1 MKLRSILLSLLTIL
15 PSMAFAQ
22 DVYVYMKSGDVHLF
36 PADIVSEVEQD
47 SEAVR
52 IKLVSDTTFSYL
64 LTDVETVSNTAP
76 DNAPTFTSFKFNNKY
91 NDQVFTDVE
100 ATITP
105 DAVQATIGAIGK
117 WLTPSFQ
124 ISDERAKAWV
134 DGKEQQ
140 SKKGRVN
147 FANDVVYTVG
157 YETWKRFSYTKVKD
171 EVWSEGSS
179 GEPICEAIPLTAG
192 QLSTNA
198 PSNYESS
205 EGLAMMLDNDTETY
219 FHSTWGTYG
228 PYEKLP
234 LYQFPYIDIELEE
247 VVDAF
252 VFGYSTRFD
261 TDTRFPQAFNLKVSN
276 DGTNWTDVA
285 DYGVDEGVPQS
296 GIGQTYE
303 SPVVKLDASCKY
315 IRLTMTKANYKN
327 YLCLSEL
334 WLKKVVGN
342 GSYEEPTL
350 ISPAQYA
357 YTSTPFG
364 REVRVS
370 VEWLT
375 DKASVPSVYITT
387 DAGILPPDKENYL
400 DATIR
405 IDGAGVYPDLE
416 ERVKIRGR
424 GNTSWAGQYGK
435 SPYRLKFDSSK
446 KPFGLT
452 KGKSWVLLANNIEGS
467 MLTNAIAMK
476 VASMVE
482 TAGANRII
490 PIDLYINDEYRGS
503 YNFTQQV
510 GLSNNSIDLDDE
522 TNAVLLELD
531 SYYDEDY
538 KFKPSAYNLPT
549 NIKDPD
555 LAEDYNDPAAQF
567 ELIQNDFTN
576 FTNVLDLG
584 TDDYI
589 NYIDVEMFAR
599 FLMVNELVM
608 NFELSHPKSSFL
620 YKENLKALNSRYIF
634 GPVWDFDWAF
644 GYEKMY
650 TSGSYYPYFTY
661 NPNIDYFTY
670 MSSSGK
676 GKRFFSDLRYNS
688 KAVAQAY
695 YKVWKD
701 FMDNHYQELLD
712 YVETYYQYAKSSLE
726 QNNQKWY
733 EGSDYET
740 VKNYAVSWLAQ
751 RMQFIYENLEP
762 ADDSAPMTFSKGD
775 VNNDGYITVADV
787 ACIVNNIMNLPND
800 DFDFYQADVDNSND
814 VTVNDVVHAVAFVM
828 GQPEWGSTDL
838 SRPKA
843 SGTLQVNAFQ
853 VGLGEDT
860 DCPLTLQVDT
870 DDYVALQFDLQ
881 LPAHVSLLDVKLSEV
896 FSNYETTFEK
906 VSNTT
911 YRVIVY
917 ANDGQPIP
925 AGTHDLNLSL
935 NVAEMLPVAERIVST
950 SAALLTSKVGEDQR
964 LTAHTSSFD
973 VTPTGISDV
982 MQDIAIY
989 GGKALHVEAAQARTL
1004 SIYALDGRCVKT
1016 VNLQPG
1022 VNTIPLPNG
1031 VYIVENEKVMICN

>member
-22 DVYVYMKSGDVHLF
+22 DVYVYTKSGDVHLF
-36 PADIVSEVEQD
+36 PADIVSGVEQD

-64 LTDVETVSNTAP
+64 LADVETVSNTAP
-76 DNAPTFTSFKFNNKY
+76 ECALNFTSFKFSSKY

-100 ATITP
+100 ATVAPGAIH
-105 DAVQATIGAIGK
+105 ATIGAIGK

-124 ISDERAKAWV
+124 LSDERAKVWV
-134 DGKEQQ
+134 NGKEQH
-140 SKKGRVN
+140 SNKGRVN
-147 FANDVVYTVG
+147 FANEVVYTVG
-157 YETWKRFSYTKVKD
+157 YDNWKRYSYTKVKD
-171 EVWSEGSS
+171 EVWSEGTP
-179 GEPICEAIPLTAG
+179 GTRHFQDILLTES

-198 PSNYESS
+198 PSNYSDETL
-205 EGLAMMLDNDTETY
+205 GAMLDNNPSTHY
-219 FHSTWGTYG
+219 HSTWGTGY
-228 PYEKLP
+228 YDKLP
-234 LYQFPYIDIELEE
+234 EGEFPYIDIELETA
-247 VVDAF
+247 VSNF
-252 VFGYSTRFD
+252 VFGYITRID
-261 TDTRFPQAFNLKVSN
+261 QSGRNPQAFDIKVSH
-276 DGTNWTDVA
+276 DGADWVTVA
-285 DYGVDEGVPQS
+285 SLDESDGIPQT
-296 GIGQTYE
+296 GAGAEYE
-303 SPVVKLDASCKY
+303 SPV
-315 IRLTMTKANYKN
+315 IRLDGSYKHIRLQLTQTAYKN
-327 YLCLSEL
+327 YLCLSEFWMKEL
-334 WLKKVVGN
+334 IF
-342 GSYEEPTL
+342 EEEGDTPVL

-357 YTSTPFG
+357 YTSTNFG
-364 REVRVS
+364 CDFRVN

-375 DKASVPSVYITT
+375 DKAPVPSVYITT

-435 SPYRLKFDSSK
+435 SPYRLKFDKSK
-446 KPFGLT
+446 SPFGLT

-476 VASMVE
+476 IAGMVE
-482 TAGANRII
+482 TAAANRII

-510 GLSNNSIDLDDE
+510 GLSGNSVDLDDE
-522 TNAVLLELD
+522 SNAVLLELD

-538 KFKPSAYNLPT
+538 KFKPSAYSLPT

-555 LAEDYNDPAAQF
+555 LAEDYDNPEEQF
-567 ELIQNDFTN
+567 ELIKNDFSN
-576 FTNVLDLG
+576 FTNILQWG

-608 NFELSHPKSSFL
+608 NFELSHPKSSYL

-650 TSGSYYPYFTY
+650 TSGSSYPYFTY

-726 QNNQKWY
+726 QNNKTWF

-751 RMQFIYENLEP
+751 RMQFIYNNLEP

-800 DFDFYQADVDNSND
+800 NFDFYQADVDNSND

-964 LTAHTSSFD
+964 LTAHASSFD

>member
-1 MKLRSILLSLLTIL
+1 MKLRGFLLLLLTTFTSIV
-15 PSMAFAQ
+15 FAE
-22 DVYVYMKSGDVHLF
+22 DVYVYMKSGEVHLF
-36 PADIVSEVEQD
+36 PTDIVSGVEQD
-47 SEAVR
+47 NEAVR
-52 IKLVSDTTFSYL
+52 IKLMNDISFSYL
-64 LTDVETVSNTAP
+64 LSEVEKVSNSAP

-124 ISDERAKAWV
+124 FSDERAKAWV

-157 YETWKRFSYTKVKD
+157 YDTWKRFSYTKVKD
-171 EVWSEGSS
+171 EVWSEGTP
-179 GEPICEAIPLTAG
+179 GECIFQDIPLTES

-198 PSNYESS
+198 PSNYPYE
-205 EGLAMMLDNDTETY
+205 EGLRAMLDNNISTY
-219 FHSTWGTYG
+219 FHSTWGTG
-228 PYEKLP
+228 AYEKLP
-234 LYQFPYIDIELEE
+234 SDVFPYVDIELKEA
-247 VVDAF
+247 VSAF
-252 VFGYSTRFD
+252 VFGYYTRID
-261 TDTRFPQAFNLKVSN
+261 ISDRNPQAFEVMACN
-276 DGTNWTDVA
+276 DGVNWVTVA
-285 DYGVDEGVPQS
+285 SLGAEDGIPQS
-296 GIGQTYE
+296 GAGAMYE
-303 SPVVKLDASCKY
+303 SPVIRLNEACKY
-315 IRLTMTKANYKN
+315 IRLQMTKWGYKN
-327 YLCLSEL
+327 YLCLSEFWMKEL
-334 WLKKVVGN
+334 I
-342 GSYEEPTL
+342 YEGEGEGPVL

-357 YTSTPFG
+357 YMSTPFG

-387 DAGILPPDKENYL
+387 DKGILPPDRETYL

-405 IDGAGVYPDLE
+405 IDGAGVFPDFE
-416 ERVKIRGR
+416 DRVKIRGR
-424 GNTSWAGQYGK
+424 GNTSWDGQYGK

-490 PIDLYINDEYRGS
+490 PIDLYINDQYRGS

-538 KFKPSAYNLPT
+538 KFKPSAYALPT

-555 LAEDYNDPAAQF
+555 LAEDYANPDEQF
-567 ELIQNDFTN
+567 ELIKSDFSR
-576 FTNVLDLG
+576 FTDVLQWG
-584 TDDYI
+584 SDDYI

-608 NFELSHPKSSFL
+608 NFELSHPKSTFL

-644 GYEKMY
+644 GYEKKY
-650 TSGSYYPYFTY
+650 SSGTDYPYFTY
-661 NPNIDYFTY
+661 TPTNDYFTK
-670 MSSSGK
+670 MSSSGY
-676 GKRFFSDLRYNS
+676 GKSFFYALRYNS
-688 KAVAQAY
+688 KVVADAY

-701 FMDNHYQELLD
+701 FMDDHSQELLD

-726 QNNQKWY
+726 QNNKMWVDN
-733 EGSDYET
+733 SDYET

-751 RMQFIYENLEP
+751 RMQFIYNNLEP
-762 ADDSAPMTFSKGD
+762 ANDSAPMTFSKGD

-787 ACIVNNIMNLPND
+787 ACIVNNIMNLPNET
-800 DFDFYQADVDNSND
+800 FSFYQADLDNNNEI
-814 VTVNDVVHAVAFVM
+814 TVNDLVHEIAFVM

-843 SGTLQVNAFQ
+843 LGTLQVNTFKA
-853 VGLGEDT
+853 GLGEDAY
-860 DCPLTLQVDT
+860 CPLTLQVDT
-870 DDYVALQFDLQ
+870 ADYVALQFDVQ
-881 LPAHVSLLDVKLSEV
+881 LPAQVSMLDVDLSDAFGHHEV
-896 FSNYETTFEK
+896 TFEK
-906 VSNTT
+906 VSDRA

-917 ANDGQPIP
+917 SNDGQPLP
-925 AGTHDLNLSL
+925 AGTHEVGLSL
-935 NVAEMLPVAERIVST
+935 NVPEMLPAAERVVST
-950 SAALLTSKVGEDQR
+950 SATLLTNKMGEDQR
-964 LTAHTSSFD
+964 LTPHASAFD
-973 VTPTGISDV
+973 VMPTGICDIT
-982 MQDIAIY
+982 QDASIS
-989 GGKALHVEAAQARTL
+989 GGKALYVEATQARTL
-1004 SIYALDGRCVKT
+1004 SIYALDGRCVKALT
-1016 VNLQPG
+1016 LQPG
-1022 VNTIPLPNG
+1022 LNTIPLPNG
-1031 VYIVENEKVMICN
+1031 VYIVDNEKVMICN